1 MAALCSVTMS
11 HEPPSSDPGQEPY
24 VAATAGYEVHY
35 AELVRIA
42 RAELARHQRRGT
54 IDTRV
59 LVHEAWLRLQSA
71 DAAAYANRR
80 HFYASAAKA
89 MRHVVIDYARQ
100 RQAQRRNSGAELL
113 PLDDLLEQPIALD
126 AQIERLVQMDSAL
139 EKLAQADPR
148 LVQILELRFFTGLE
162 VTEVAELLGV
172 SEPTIKRG
180 TRVAKAFL
188 EKEMASG

>member
-1 MAALCSVTMS
+1 MS
-11 HEPPSSDPGQEPY
+11 HEPPASDPEQEPY
-24 VAATAGYEVHY
+24 VAAAVGYEAHY

-59 LVHEAWLRLQSA
+59 LVHEAWLRLQGT
-71 DAAAYANRR
+71 DAAAFANRR

-89 MRHVVIDYARQ
+89 MRHVVIDYARK
-100 RQAQRRNSGAELL
+100 RQAQRRNSGGEAI
-113 PLDDLLEQPIALD
+113 PLDLMIEQPIALD
-126 AQIERLVQMDSAL
+126 AQIERLVQMDLAL
-139 EKLAQADPR
+139 EKLAEADPR
-148 LVQILELRFFTGLE
+148 LVQIIELRFFTGLD
-162 VTEVAELLGV
+162 VTEVAEMLGV

-188 EKEMASG
+188 EKEMAAN